1 MWAHRGFRLSVI
13 LTSLV
18 AFGTSALAGINSWTS
33 TGPRG
38 GVVYAI
44 QALPDEVVLA
54 SVTCAHPGACSQGG
68 VFRSTDG
75 GQSWIR
81 SDTGLHSDRFIQL
94 AVDPADSDIFYAVGA
109 ATLFR
114 SVNGGFDW
122 RFAGEGLDQNWLNS
136 ISFRPGGAG
145 VLYAATSGGIYRS
158 EDFAGSWQ
166 LVNGLN
172 AQVLAID
179 PNDPQIMHAA
189 RDAVYKST
197 DRGQS
202 WQAESE
208 GIPGGATV
216 VSVLVDPAEPSR
228 VFAGTD
234 VGLHRSIDSGL
245 RWTLASDDLPT
256 TTWFTTL
263 TAAPLPFSPASRLP
277 ASQGTSVRR
286 SSRSVIRRWIRSSSS
301 SI

>member
-33 TGPRG
+33 TGPG
-38 GVVYAI
+38 GVVVYAI

-81 SDTGLHSDRFIQL
+81 SDTGLHS
-94 AVDPADSDIFYAVGA
+94 
-109 ATLFR
+109 
-114 SVNGGFDW
+114 
-122 RFAGEGLDQNWLNS
+122 
-136 ISFRPGGAG
+136 
-145 VLYAATSGGIYRS
+145 
-158 EDFAGSWQ
+158 
-166 LVNGLN
+166 
-172 AQVLAID
+172 
-179 PNDPQIMHAA
+179 
-189 RDAVYKST
+189 